1 MGEET
6 GAAPAW
12 PAGRQ
17 AAGDLLNALGERGL
31 TLGVAE
37 SLTAG
42 MVSSTLGGVPGA
54 STVLV
59 GAVVSYATRIKAEL
73 LEVDADR
80 LARTGP
86 VDSVVAQQMAR
97 GAARLLGV
105 DVGLA
110 TTGVAGPGP
119 ADGYPAGTVHIAA
132 VGPWGSV
139 ERQLRLAGGRD
150 EIRAA
155 TTLEVLRLGARAA
168 RGEL

>member
-1 MGEET
+1 M
-6 GAAPAW
+6 
-12 PAGRQ
+12 
-17 AAGDLLNALGERGL
+17 
-31 TLGVAE
+31 
-37 SLTAG
+37 
-42 MVSSTLGGVPGA
+42 
-54 STVLV
+54 
-59 GAVVSYATRIKAEL
+59 
-73 LEVDADR
+73 
-80 LARTGP
+80 
-86 VDSVVAQQMAR
+86 DSVVAQLVAR

-119 ADGYPAGTVHIAA
+119 ADGHPAGTVHIAA

-139 ERQLRLAGGRD
+139 ERQLCLVGGRD